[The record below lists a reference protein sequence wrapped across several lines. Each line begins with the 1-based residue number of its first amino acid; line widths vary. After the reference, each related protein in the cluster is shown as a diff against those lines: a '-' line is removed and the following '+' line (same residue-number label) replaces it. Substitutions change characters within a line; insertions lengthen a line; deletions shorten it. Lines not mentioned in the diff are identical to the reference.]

1 MTKGALLK
9 IFKLLQKQY
18 LFVLLCM
25 KYRCDL
31 IPAPVKLTGLS
42 SIKYHFELTAPLNFF
57 KDFVLCRSA
66 VLG

>member
-25 KYRCDL
+25 KNGCDL
-31 IPAPVKLTGLS
+31 IAAPVKLTGLP
-42 SIKYHFELTAPLNFF
+42 SIK
-57 KDFVLCRSA
+57 
-66 VLG
+66 